1 MLILYY
7 CNGSVFIYVYN
18 YIQYILRGRERERER
33 GYMYKYS
40 EQLLYLCIDITQA
53 WTLQSETGPRAEYG

>member
-33 GYMYKYS
+33 
-40 EQLLYLCIDITQA
+40 EDICTNIQNN
-53 WTLQSETGPRAEYG
+53 YYIYV

>member
-33 GYMYKYS
+33 ERIYVQIFRTIIISMYRYHAGMDPAK
-40 EQLLYLCIDITQA
+40 
-53 WTLQSETGPRAEYG
+53 